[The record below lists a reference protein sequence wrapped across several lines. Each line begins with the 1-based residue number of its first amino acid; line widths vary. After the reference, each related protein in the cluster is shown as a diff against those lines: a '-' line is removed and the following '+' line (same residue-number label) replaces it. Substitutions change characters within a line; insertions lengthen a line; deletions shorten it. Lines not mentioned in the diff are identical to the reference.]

1 MLRVSC
7 YLSEI
12 MYSYI
17 ALIWERTNVSRI
29 SNFIETLIKG
39 ESIMNYRFALENKNY
54 EDFSS
59 GRVFYNQKGTTSFP
73 VRLASEI
80 YQLCKSILIK
90 QGCDK
95 PYVLY
100 DPCCGGAYLLASITF
115 LHGDEISKVYAS
127 DIDETIIPL
136 AQKNLSLL
144 SKEGMAERIREI
156 QKMIA
161 EYGKESHS
169 QALESSLNLR
179 NLLEN
184 RDKSIEVKC
193 FVSDIT
199 QNNNLINTTHDVNM
213 IITDLPYGEIVN
225 WNSMEDEK
233 GAVEKL
239 LDNVLQVMSSD
250 SVIAI
255 VSKSKSK
262 IKHKNFKQVERFVI
276 GKRQITILKPIMNG
290 VY

>member
-1 MLRVSC
+1 
-7 YLSEI
+7 
-12 MYSYI
+12 
-17 ALIWERTNVSRI
+17 
-29 SNFIETLIKG
+29 
-39 ESIMNYRFALENKNY
+39 MNYRFAVDNRNY
-54 EDFSS
+54 KDYSS
-59 GRVFYNQKGTTSFP
+59 GRVFYNQIGTTSFP

-80 YQLCKSILIK
+80 YQLCKSVLMK

-100 DPCCGGAYLLASITF
+100 DPCCGGAYLLASIGF
-115 LHGDEISKVYAS
+115 LHGEEISGIYGS
-127 DIDETIIPL
+127 DVDEAVIPL
-136 AQKNLSLL
+136 AQKNLAIL
-144 SKEGMAERIREI
+144 SKEGMDERIREI

-161 EYGKESHS
+161 EFDKESHS

-179 NLLEN
+179 NILER

-199 QNNNLINTTHDVNM
+199 KNNNLINTIHDVNM
-213 IITDLPYGEIVN
+213 IITDLPYGEIVS

-239 LDNVLQVMSSD
+239 LNNVLQVMSSD

-255 VSKSKSK
+255 ISKSKSK
-262 IKHKNFKQVERFVI
+262 IKHKNFKQVEGFVI
-276 GKRQITILKPIMNG
+276 GKRQITILKPINTA
-290 VY
+290 

>member
-1 MLRVSC
+1 MD
-7 YLSEI
+7 
-12 MYSYI
+12 
-17 ALIWERTNVSRI
+17 
-29 SNFIETLIKG
+29 
-39 ESIMNYRFALENKNY
+39 YRFAVENRNY

-90 QGCDK
+90 HGCDK

-100 DPCCGGAYLLASITF
+100 DPCCGGAYLLASIGF
-115 LHGDEISKVYAS
+115 IHGKEISGIYAS
-127 DIDETIIPL
+127 DVDETVIPL
-136 AQKNLSLL
+136 AERNLALL
-144 SKEGMAERIREI
+144 TKECVDQRIREI

-161 EYGKESHS
+161 EFGKESHS
-169 QALESSLNLR
+169 QAVESSLNLR
-179 NLLEN
+179 KILEK
-184 RDKSIEVKC
+184 RDKSIDVKC

-199 QNNNLINTTHDVNM
+199 KNNNLINTIHDVNM
-213 IITDLPYGEIVN
+213 IITDLPYGEIVS

-239 LDNVLQVMSSD
+239 LNNVLQVMSSD

-255 VSKSKSK
+255 ISKSKSK
-262 IKHKNFKQVERFVI
+262 IKHKDFKQVERFVI
-276 GKRQITILKPIMNG
+276 GKRQITILNPIETAQ
-290 VY
+290 

>member
-1 MLRVSC
+1 
-7 YLSEI
+7 
-12 MYSYI
+12 
-17 ALIWERTNVSRI
+17 
-29 SNFIETLIKG
+29 
-39 ESIMNYRFALENKNY
+39 MNYRFALENRNY

-80 YQLCKSILIK
+80 YQLCKSVLIK

-100 DPCCGGAYLLASITF
+100 DPCCGGAYLLSSISF
-115 LHGDEISKVYAS
+115 LHGEDISKVYAS
-127 DIDETIIPL
+127 DVDETVIPL

-144 SKEGMAERIREI
+144 SKEGMAERIIEI

-169 QALESSLNLR
+169 QALESSLKLR
-179 NLLEN
+179 SLIER
-184 RDKSIEVKC
+184 RDDSIEVKC

-199 QNNNLINTTHDVNM
+199 QNNNLVNTVHDVNI

-239 LDNVLQVMSSD
+239 LDNVLQVMSND

-255 VSKSKSK
+255 VSNSKSK
-262 IKHKNFKQVERFVI
+262 IKHKSFKQVERFVI
-276 GKRQITILKPIMNG
+276 GKRQITILKPIN
-290 VY
+290 VLLE